1 VYKLIQGEIMS
12 IENGQ
17 RFLRLL
23 QDSAALREQVKQEG
37 QGGFEALTATAGA
50 SSTSWEVVVAA
61 IRAIEG
67 NTGGKTS

>member
-1 VYKLIQGEIMS
+1 MS

-23 QDSAALREQVKQEG
+23 QEKPELREQVKQAG
-37 QGGFEALTATAGA
+37 PIGFEALTSTAGA

-61 IRAIEG
+61 IRAIEANIG
-67 NTGGKTS
+67 SKKS

>member
-1 VYKLIQGEIMS
+1 MS

-23 QDSAALREQVKQEG
+23 NDKPELREQVKR
-37 QGGFEALTATAGA
+37 QGAAGFEAVAAAAGA

-61 IRAIEG
+61 IREIESRA
-67 NTGGKTS
+67 GK

>member
-1 VYKLIQGEIMS
+1 MS

-23 QDSAALREQVKQEG
+23 QGSPALREQVKQG
-37 QGGFEALTATAGA
+37 GPNGFEALTATAGA
-50 SSTSWEVVVAA
+50 SSSSWEVVVAA

-67 NTGGKTS
+67 DTGARKS

>member
-1 VYKLIQGEIMS
+1 MS

-23 QDSAALREQVKQEG
+23 QGSADLREQVKA
-37 QGGFEALTATAGA
+37 GGPSEFEALTATAGA

-67 NTGGKTS
+67 DTGARKS

>member
-1 VYKLIQGEIMS
+1 MS

-23 QDSAALREQVKQEG
+23 QGSPALREQVKQG
-37 QGGFEALTATAGA
+37 GPSGFEALTATAGA

-67 NTGGKTS
+67 DTGARKS